1 MEIQVCSLKTAQGE
15 TWQVRLDRNSVT
27 FRSEA
32 EARDFVRTLEARLR
46 APHPLPR
53 RDQHVA

>member
-1 MEIQVCSLKTAQGE
+1 MEIQVRSLKTAKGE
-15 TWQVRLDRNSVT
+15 TWQVSLGRNSVT

-32 EARDFVRTLEARLR
+32 EARDFVRTLEARLH